1 MESESDEFEENKD
14 VPFLARLRVVD
25 QNSQLLWDVENEGI
39 V

>member
-1 MESESDEFEENKD
+1 MESESDELEENKD
-14 VPFLARLRVVD
+14 VSFVARLRVVD